1 MSRIIKSLIAVKWPT
16 LGIITTIL
24 MLSSVGCSGGGGGGG
39 GGTSSG
45 PIPILSL
52 TSNTLTF
59 DEDFST
65 VQLIATAT
73 NASEITINPTSTDLI
88 IVETTS
94 NTVHVSSVLNA
105 NGQTTFTITASSGD
119 SSVSTEVLV
128 IVNAI
133 NDAPTLS
140 VSNTALTLF
149 EDFAPTA
156 SITIS
161 TNDVEGSN
169 LTVSVVQST
178 TGVVNAVATPN
189 SIDLTS
195 IANAYGRTIL
205 TITVSDGALS
215 ASAQVSVLV
224 NAVVDTPTISIQIA
238 NLNENEDFLGFRT
251 VATLINV
258 DADTLTVS
266 VTQSTP
272 EVVTVTASPF
282 SVHVSNIANANGQA
296 TLTISATHRGIQV
309 SSQVTVVV
317 NAVNDTPTLTI
328 STTLLTFSEDLV
340 VASTIATFS
349 DIDGDTLTISVTQ
362 STPEV
367 VTVSTAVSGVRISNL
382 ANANGRSTLTIQ
394 VNDDTI
400 NVSTQVVVVVSSVN
414 DTPIL
419 SVSTNDITLTEDF
432 ATTIPITV
440 TATDSDGDTLT
451 ISVTQSTLGVITA
464 VATSNVV
471 NVSSILNVYGRT
483 TLTITLSDGTTST
496 STQVAVTVT
505 PINDPPILA
514 VSINRLMLIED
525 FINVVPIEVL
535 RGDIDGDTLTLS
547 VSESSTGV
555 IHATTTTI
563 GVDVSRIDNA
573 NGRTTLTINIFDGT
587 INVSTEVV
595 VIVDE
600 VNDTP
605 NLSVSTNALA
615 LTEDFATTQTIVI
628 LSSDIDNDP
637 LTISLTQSTLGV
649 VTAVATS
656 NAVNVSSILNAN
668 GRTTLTISLS
678 DGTTSTSTQVAIT
691 VNAVNDT
698 PTLSIFANPLT
709 LIEDFADA
717 TTIVTV
723 TDVEN
728 NTLTVSVIESTTG
741 VIKVTTS
748 TSEVRVSNIAHANGQ
763 TTLTITVVDGAIN
776 VSTQVAVTVNSVN
789 DTPTFSVSTTVLTFN
804 EDFETI
810 VPIDVP
816 RNDLDGDTLTLSFTE
831 STTGVVSVTT
841 SVTGLRVSR
850 INNANGRTTLTIN
863 INDGEINVSTQVTV
877 TVNAI
882 NDTPTLT
889 LSTARLTF
897 SEDFETTILI
907 TVSANDIEGDTLTI
921 SLLDFIS
928 GVVNTVRTTT
938 GFEVS
943 SIANA
948 NGVTVLTIL
957 VSDGLSTASIAI
969 PVSVISVNDTPTLTV
984 PTNTLTFSE
993 DFIGTST
1000 IATAS
1005 DVDRT
1010 DFVRLSVIQSTPE
1023 VVVVTTSAAGVQIS
1037 NLSNAFGRTTL
1048 TITASDGVLNTSTEV
1063 TVFVTSVNDT
1073 PTLSLSTRALTLAED
1088 FATTIPITITMD
1100 DMDGDTLTLS
1110 VTESSTGVITVTTS
1124 ASEIGV
1130 SSIANANGVTTLTVT
1145 LNDGTI
1151 DVITQVVVQVISVP
1165 DTPTI
1170 TVFANP
1176 LILDEEFG
1184 VTTVATAID
1193 VDGET
1198 LTFSVTESTTGVI
1211 SLTTSAI
1218 GVQVSNIANANGRTT
1233 LTLSVSN
1240 SMRTASTQVV
1250 VIVNAVNDTPTLS
1263 ISTTVLTLNEDFATT
1278 ETIVVT
1284 IRDVENSSLTYSVIE
1299 STTGVIKVT
1308 TSTSEV
1314 RVSSIAHA
1322 NGQTTLTITVVDG
1335 AINVSTQVAV
1345 TVISVNDTP
1354 TFSVSTT
1361 ILTFNEDFE
1370 TIVPIDVP
1378 RNDVDGDT
1386 LTLSFTESTTG
1397 VVSVSTSVTGLRVS
1411 RINNANGRTTLTINI
1426 NDGKINVSTQ
1436 VIVTVNAIND
1446 TPTLTISTTN
1456 LTFSEDFET
1465 TILITVSANDTE
1477 GDTLTISLL
1486 DFISGVV
1493 NTVRTT
1499 TGFEVSSIAN
1509 ANGVTVLTILV
1520 SDGLSTASNSVA
1532 VSVMSVNDTPTLTVP
1547 TNTLTFSE
1555 DFIGTS
1561 TIATASDVDRT
1572 DFVRFTVIQSTP
1584 EVVVVTT
1591 SAAGVQ
1597 ISNLS
1602 NAFGRTT
1609 LTITAS
1615 DGVLNTSTEVIVF
1628 VTSVNDT
1635 PTLSLSTT
1643 ALTLAEDFATTIPI
1657 TITMGDMDG
1666 DTLTLSV
1673 TESSTGVIT
1682 LTTSDSEIGVSSIAN
1697 ANGVTTLTVTLNDGT
1712 IDVITQVVVQV
1723 ISVPDTPTI
1732 TVFANPLILDE
1743 EFSVTTVA
1751 TAIDVDG
1758 ETLTFSVTESTT
1770 GVINIT
1776 TSAIGVQVSNIANAN
1791 GRTTLTLSVSNSM
1804 RTASTQVVVIVNAV
1818 NDTPTLS
1825 ISSTVL
1831 TLNEDFATTETIVVT
1846 IRDVENSSLTFSVI
1860 ESTTGVIDVTTSTS
1874 EVRVSSIAHANGQ
1887 TTLTITVVDGA
1898 INVLTQVAVTV
1909 ISVNDTPTF
1918 SVSTTVLSFN
1928 EDFETIVPIDVPR
1941 NDLDGDTLTL
1951 SFTESTTGVVSVTT
1965 SVTGLRVSR
1974 INNANGRTTL
1984 TININDGKINVSTQV
1999 IVTVNA
2005 INDTPTLTIST
2016 TNLTFSEDFETT
2028 ILITVSANDTEG
2040 DTLTISL
2047 LDFISGVVNT
2057 VRTTTGFEVS
2067 SIANANGVTVLT
2079 ILVSDGLS
2087 TASNSVAVSVMSVN
2101 DTPTL
2106 TVPTNTLTFSEDFI
2120 GTSTIATASD
2130 VDRTDFVRFSVI
2142 QSTPEVV
2149 VVTTSAAGVQ
2159 ISNLSNA
2166 FGRTTLTITAS
2177 DGVLNTSTEVI
2188 VFVTSVND
2196 TPTLSLSTTA
2206 LTLAEDFATTIPI
2219 TITMGDMDGDTL
2231 TLSVTE
2237 SSTGVITVTTS
2248 ASEIGVSSI
2257 ANANGVTTLTVTLND
2272 GRIDV
2277 ITQVVVQVI
2286 SVPDTPTITVFA
2298 NPLILIEEFG
2308 VSTVATA
2315 IDVDGDTVTLSVVQ
2329 STTGVLTFTTSN
2341 AIVRVSSIANAFG
2354 RSTLTISATDGA
2366 LTATTQVV
2374 AIVNS
2379 INDTPTISVLPRSL
2393 TLDEDF
2399 ATTQTIALTLSD
2411 LDNDSLTYSVVESTT
2426 GLIKVTTAA
2435 SEIRLSSI
2443 ANANGRTTLTITVS
2457 DSSLSSTAIVP
2468 VTINPVNDPI
2478 MLALSS
2484 SVVTLSAIGDQLDR
2498 IVQDISISNVDK
2510 IALSIQVFSS
2520 GTTIFSTNPTPVVS
2534 FTTNALTTITPEN
2547 TVVSTAQLYFS
2558 IAPNQQG
2565 TATLT
2570 VHLSSPSRPADT
2582 TQQTMVV
2589 QVIPVDALPV
2599 IIKNSTNLE
2608 NFVVHGGH
2616 LYARSVVPGR
2626 PIAPF
2631 LAEAQRSGGH
2641 LINFNT
2647 IEELNFVN
2655 APASGFIISNPWV
2668 GMHVPNITF
2677 PGELYWVT
2685 NDSTIAYGFAIA
2697 NAGNNPTV
2705 YPGHYALP
2713 WNFGNGL
2720 VANRGSSRPL
2730 STSNWPVYSNIL
2742 KTFFLLGNTG
2752 DTTPRHAL
2760 FEFPTG
2766 VASAPLKTVIIG
2778 EGTTIIARLT
2788 GFDLNGDTINIS
2800 DWSGVDP
2807 SSGTVNIRSVTQR
2820 SGAHTV
2826 DVEYMTPPNF
2836 SGVTTVVITLQVNG
2850 STVSANIPV
2859 NVDEA
2864 PVIALSTNAIT
2875 LAEDFSSVVIGT
2887 TATDLGVI
2895 GSLPFTVS
2903 ASPSGIVNITTS
2915 ANVIQLSSVLNA
2927 NGVVTLTVQATD
2939 SAPQTVTTLV
2949 VVTVQAVN
2957 DTPTINISTVD
2968 ITTLGGFAPIN
2979 IDFTISDVEDNF
2991 SSLSITL
2998 NDSNPGVVSAARV
3011 GTMVVVSPIRTG
3023 LGRTTLTLSAT
3034 DLGNKTGIQTIALNV
3049 LVRVA
3054 TTPVLTVSTNNI
3066 VLHEDFADFVI
3077 NTTETDDSPESLSV
3091 SVSAFNTVVNAAVS
3105 ARRITLR
3112 SIDNIFGSTTL
3123 TVRLSD
3129 QDGLFDLEEI
3139 VVDVLPVNDTPVI
3152 TVSTAVVYIETTPV
3166 ILTISVDDVE
3176 NGSLPFSF
3184 STNHSQIN
3192 SVINNS
3198 ELTITRLGLPIAQ
3211 YMLTINTVD
3220 LDGLRSSTLVTVV
3233 LPPILVLSTGI
3244 KTINYNWSSI
3254 PSATHYF
3261 LQNNIDRLSGFADLT
3276 TKGVVV
3282 NPNSTNIRQTSAHA
3296 NVALHRYIP
3305 IANDPLYGVGT
3316 CDTSSCGASFR
3327 HSLADMTNIELQALI
3342 GRFEASNSAGSSQ
3355 FGESV
3360 SISGDGNTLAVGA
3373 IGDDSS
3379 STGINSVPT
3388 NNNSNSGAV
3397 YIFRRNG
3404 GTWTQQAY
3412 IKASNADPNDNFGRS
3427 VSLSADGNTLAVG
3440 VPFEASLLTGINVAQ
3455 NNNSGFQA
3463 GAVYLFRFN
3472 ASTNSWVQQA
3482 YIKAANAGI
3491 PDRFGLSV
3499 AISDDGNTLA
3509 VGAPLEGSS
3518 SMGVNGPQNDGSPFS
3533 GAAYIFRFSTSTN
3546 AWFQQAFVKASNT
3559 DGSDNFGISVSL
3571 NADGNTLAV
3580 GASSEAG
3587 ISNNVLGSGAA
3598 YVFRSDG
3605 SNWSQQA
3612 YLKAT
3617 NAGIGDGFGLSLS
3630 LNDNGN
3636 TLAVSAPNEDSSST
3650 GINSVPNNN
3659 TTNTGAVYVFQFN
3672 PSGVWTQQAYIKASN
3687 PDEEDVFG
3695 GSVSLSKD
3703 GSALVVGA
3711 TNEDGSSTGVAVI
3724 DNNARPNAGAAY
3736 MFEFRNGQWEQ
3747 QAYIKSISPDDDD
3760 LFGSSVSISNSGNTI
3775 AVGAENVGNTEGQV
3789 YLY

>member
-1 MSRIIKSLIAVKWPT
+1 MKLHT

-24 MLSSVGCSGGGGGGG
+24 MLLSAGCSCSGGGGGGG
-39 GGTSSG
+39 DSSG
-45 PIPILSL
+45 PVPILSL
-52 TSNTLTF
+52 TSSTLTF
-59 DEDFST
+59 DEDFAT

-105 NGQTTFTITASSGD
+105 NGQTTLTITATNGGG
-119 SSVSTEVLV
+119 SVSTDVLV

-140 VSNTALTLF
+140 VSNTALTLI
-149 EDFAPTA
+149 EDFATTA
-156 SITIS
+156 SITLS
-161 TNDVEGSN
+161 TNDVEGST
-169 LTVSVVQST
+169 LTISVAQST
-178 TGVVNAVATPN
+178 SGVVNAVATTN
-189 SIDLTS
+189 AIDLTS
-195 IANAYGRTIL
+195 IANANGRTTL
-205 TITVSDGALS
+205 TITVNDGALS
-215 ASAQVSVLV
+215 ASAQVGVIV

-272 EVVTVTASPF
+272 EVVTVTTSAT
-282 SVHVSNIANANGQA
+282 SVRVSNIAQANGQS
-296 TLTISATHRGIQV
+296 TLTISANNRGIQV
-309 SSQVTVVV
+309 STQVNVVV

-328 STTLLTFSEDLV
+328 ATSLLTFSEDLV
-340 VASTIATFS
+340 VASTIAAFT

-367 VTVSTAVSGVRISNL
+367 VTVTTAASGVRISNL

-394 VNDDTI
+394 VNDDTT
-400 NVSTQVVVVVSSVN
+400 NASTQVVVVVSSVN

-419 SVSTNDITLTEDF
+419 SVSTNDITLIEDF

-440 TATDSDGDTLT
+440 TATDTDGDTLT
-451 ISVTQSTLGVITA
+451 ISVTQSTLGVVTA
-464 VATSNVV
+464 VATSNAV

-505 PINDPPILA
+505 PLNDPPILA

-525 FINVVPIEVL
+525 FINVVPIAVL

-555 IHATTTTI
+555 INATTTTI

-600 VNDTP
+600 VNDSP
-605 NLSVSTNALA
+605 NLNVSTNALA

-637 LTISLTQSTLGV
+637 LTISVTQSTLGV

-698 PTLSIFANPLT
+698 PTFSTFANPLT

-728 NTLTVSVIESTTG
+728 SSLIFSVIESTTG
-741 VIKVTTS
+741 VIDVTTS
-748 TSEVRVSNIAHANGQ
+748 TSAVRISNIAHANGQ

-776 VSTQVAVTVNSVN
+776 VSTQVTVTVISVN
-789 DTPTFSVSTTVLTFN
+789 DTPTFSVSTTVLTFD

-816 RNDLDGDTLTLSFTE
+816 RNDVDGDTLTLSFTE

-889 LSTARLTF
+889 LSTARLTL

-943 SIANA
+943 SITNA
-948 NGVTVLTIL
+948 NGVTVLTIW
-957 VSDGLSTASIAI
+957 VSDGMSTNSIAI
-969 PVSVISVNDTPTLTV
+969 PVSVMSVNDTPTLTV

-1048 TITASDGVLNTSTEV
+1048 N
-1063 TVFVTSVNDT
+1063 
-1073 PTLSLSTRALTLAED
+1073 
-1088 FATTIPITITMD
+1088 
-1100 DMDGDTLTLS
+1100 
-1110 VTESSTGVITVTTS
+1110 
-1124 ASEIGV
+1124 
-1130 SSIANANGVTTLTVT
+1130 
-1145 LNDGTI
+1145 
-1151 DVITQVVVQVISVP
+1151 
-1165 DTPTI
+1165 
-1170 TVFANP
+1170 
-1176 LILDEEFG
+1176 
-1184 VTTVATAID
+1184 
-1193 VDGET
+1193 
-1198 LTFSVTESTTGVI
+1198 
-1211 SLTTSAI
+1211 
-1218 GVQVSNIANANGRTT
+1218 
-1233 LTLSVSN
+1233 
-1240 SMRTASTQVV
+1240 
-1250 VIVNAVNDTPTLS
+1250 
-1263 ISTTVLTLNEDFATT
+1263 
-1278 ETIVVT
+1278 
-1284 IRDVENSSLTYSVIE
+1284 
-1299 STTGVIKVT
+1299 
-1308 TSTSEV
+1308 
-1314 RVSSIAHA
+1314 
-1322 NGQTTLTITVVDG
+1322 
-1335 AINVSTQVAV
+1335 
-1345 TVISVNDTP
+1345 
-1354 TFSVSTT
+1354 
-1361 ILTFNEDFE
+1361 
-1370 TIVPIDVP
+1370 
-1378 RNDVDGDT
+1378 
-1386 LTLSFTESTTG
+1386 
-1397 VVSVSTSVTGLRVS
+1397 
-1411 RINNANGRTTLTINI
+1411 
-1426 NDGKINVSTQ
+1426 
-1436 VIVTVNAIND
+1436 
-1446 TPTLTISTTN
+1446 
-1456 LTFSEDFET
+1456 
-1465 TILITVSANDTE
+1465 
-1477 GDTLTISLL
+1477 
-1486 DFISGVV
+1486 
-1493 NTVRTT
+1493 
-1499 TGFEVSSIAN
+1499 
-1509 ANGVTVLTILV
+1509 
-1520 SDGLSTASNSVA
+1520 
-1532 VSVMSVNDTPTLTVP
+1532 
-1547 TNTLTFSE
+1547 
-1555 DFIGTS
+1555 
-1561 TIATASDVDRT
+1561 
-1572 DFVRFTVIQSTP
+1572 
-1584 EVVVVTT
+1584 
-1591 SAAGVQ
+1591 
-1597 ISNLS
+1597 
-1602 NAFGRTT
+1602 
-1609 LTITAS
+1609 ITAS

-1628 VTSVNDT
+1628 VNSVNDT

-1643 ALTLAEDFATTIPI
+1643 ALTLVEDFATTIPI

-1682 LTTSDSEIGVSSIAN
+1682 VTTSASEIGVSSIAN

-1825 ISSTVL
+1825 ISTTVI

-1846 IRDVENSSLTFSVI
+1846 IRDVENSSLTYSII
-1860 ESTTGVIDVTTSTS
+1860 ESTTGVIKVTTSTS
-1874 EVRVSSIAHANGQ
+1874 EISISNIAHANGQ
-1887 TTLTITVVDGA
+1887 TTLTITVVDGV
-1898 INVLTQVAVTV
+1898 INVSTQVAVTV

-1918 SVSTTVLSFN
+1918 SVSTTVLTFN

-1941 NDLDGDTLTL
+1941 NDVDGDTLTL

-1999 IVTVNA
+1999 TVTVNA

-2106 TVPTNTLTFSEDFI
+2106 TVPTNTLSFSEDFI

-2177 DGVLNTSTEVI
+2177 DGVLNTSTEVT
-2188 VFVTSVND
+2188 VFVNSVND

-2206 LTLAEDFATTIPI
+2206 LTLVEDFATTIPI

-2272 GRIDV
+2272 GTIDV

-2298 NPLILIEEFG
+2298 NPLVLIENFGVSTVATAIDVDGETLTFSVTESTTGVINISTSATGVQVSNIANANGRTTLTLSVSNSMRTASTQVVVIVNAVNDTPTLSISTTVITLNEDFATTETIVVTIRDVENSSLTYSIIESTTGVIKVTTSTSEISISNIAHANGQTTLTITVVDGAINVSTQVAVTVISVNDTPTFSVSTTVLTFNEDFETIVPIDVPRNDVDGDTLTLSFTESTTGVVSVTTSVTGLRVSRINNANGRTTLTININDGKINVSTQVTVTVNAINDTPTLTISTTNLTFSEDFETTILITVSANDTEGDTLTISLLDFISGVVNTVRTTTGFEVSSIANANGVTVLTILVSDGLSTASNSVAVSVMSVNDTPTLTVPTNTLSFSEDFIGTSTIATASDVDRTDFVRFSVIQSTPEVVVVTTSAAGVQISNLSNAFGRTTLTITASDGVLNTSTEVTVFVNSVNDTPTLSLSTTALTLVEDFATTIPITITMGDMDGDTLTLSVTESSTGVITVTTSASEIGVSSIANANGVTTLTVTLNDGTIDVITQVVVKVISVPEAPTITVFANPLILNEEFG
-2308 VSTVATA
+2308 VTTVATA

-2329 STTGVLTFTTSN
+2329 STTGVVTFTTSN
-2341 AIVRVSSIANAFG
+2341 AIVKISSIANAFG
-2354 RSTLTISATDGA
+2354 RSTLTISATDGT

-2374 AIVNS
+2374 AIVNPV
-2379 INDTPTISVLPRSL
+2379 NDTPTINVLPRAL

-2411 LDNDSLTYSVVESTT
+2411 LDNDTLTYSVAESTT

-2443 ANANGRTTLTITVS
+2443 ANANGRTTLTITVR
-2457 DSSLSSTAIVP
+2457 DSSLSSTAVVT
-2468 VTINPVNDPI
+2468 VTINAVNDPVL
-2478 MLALSS
+2478 LALSS
-2484 SVVTLSAIGDQLDR
+2484 SVITLSAIGDQLDR

-2520 GTTIFSTNPTPVVS
+2520 GNAIFSTNPTPLVS
-2534 FTTNALTTITPEN
+2534 FTTNALTTITTQN
-2547 TVVSTAQLYFS
+2547 SVVSTAQLYFS
-2558 IAPNQQG
+2558 IAPNQSG

-2570 VHLSSPSRPADT
+2570 VHLSSPSRPDT

-2589 QVIPVDALPV
+2589 QVVPVDALPV

-2655 APASGFIISNPWV
+2655 APASGFVFSNPWV

-2713 WNFGNGL
+2713 WNFGSGL
-2720 VANRGSSRPL
+2720 VANRGSSRPF

-2778 EGTTIIARLT
+2778 EGTSIIARLT

-2807 SSGTVNIRSVTQR
+2807 SSGTVNIRSITQR

-2895 GSLPFTVS
+2895 GTLPFTAS

-2998 NDSNPGVVSAARV
+2998 NDSNPGVVNAARV
-3011 GTMVVVSPIRTG
+3011 GTMIVVSPIRTG

-3049 LVRVA
+3049 LVRPA

-3091 SVSAFNTVVNAAVS
+3091 SVSAFNTVVNAVVS

-3112 SIDNIFGSTTL
+3112 SINNIFGPTTL

-3152 TVSTAVVYIETTPV
+3152 TVSTAVIYIETTPV

-3233 LPPILVLSTGI
+3233 LPPILILSTGI

-3261 LQNNIDRLSGFADLT
+3261 LQSNIDRLSGYADLT

-3305 IANDPLYGVGT
+3305 IANNPLYGVGT

-3472 ASTNSWVQQA
+3472 ASTNSWLQQA

-3533 GAAYIFRFSTSTN
+3533 GAAYIFRFSSSTN

-3559 DGSDNFGISVSL
+3559 GGSDNFGISVSL

-3760 LFGSSVSISNSGNTI
+3760 RFGSSVSISNSGNTI